1 MKRGNQK
8 GSVLVLVVIAAIILS
23 LLGVAGLTSSSTEL
37 MISRN
42 FSNDKTAFF
51 VAESG
56 INFGINELRG
66 SIDPTS
72 VSFLQS
78 LDNSIYKSGSI
89 TQDTAQYVTAFQSI
103 PAPPPQGVSME
114 VGGDAGIVAT
124 SWDLL
129 VSSEYK
135 TGSKNTARK
144 EIRSVILIMSTEY

>member
-42 FSNDKTAFF
+42 FSNDK
-51 VAESG
+51 SG